1 MFGEYTSGNR
11 SGTEDSYSDKYED
24 TISPFDNLDTTGI
37 PESEQSA
44 VQRNN
49 QTGQGLKIL
58 TPNKMLSRLLI
69 FFSTITGRK

>member
-24 TISPFDNLDTTGI
+24 IISPFDNLDTTGI

-44 VQRNN
+44 V
-49 QTGQGLKIL
+49 
-58 TPNKMLSRLLI
+58 
-69 FFSTITGRK
+69 